1 MGRRTGS
8 MHIQWPWARKDLGEA
23 EMVSEKAKGRVVRNA
38 ARGSVRGHI
47 AWGPKGH
54 GSFSF
59 L

>member
-1 MGRRTGS
+1 MNGEEDWL
-8 MHIQWPWARKDLGEA
+8 HAHPWPWAGKDLGEA

-38 ARGSVRGHI
+38 AGGSVRGHI
-47 AWGPKGH
+47 APH